1 MFTKLIVN
9 TYKRAL
15 LTRHDPDGAIF
26 YFSHTDFEGIECETF
41 EFFGERGQR
50 LQGYFYTKNVTRPDR
65 LVIFEHGM
73 GCGHRAY
80 MSEIATLVEHGYTV
94 FAYDHTGT
102 LNSGGEHIGGFTQ
115 SLCDLDSAI
124 KALKA
129 SGRCDGK
136 RLAVIGHSWGGFSTM
151 NIGAFHKDI
160 THLVAMSGFVSPNKI
175 ITDMLGKMKKYAPA
189 VFASE
194 VAYFGGYAYADA
206 SLSLLQTDARA
217 LIIHSKDD
225 PTVPYSRF
233 LELEASL
240 GDVERIS
247 FLPLEGKRHNPNYTA
262 DAVRYKDEFFA
273 ELTRFRKKSKKAT
286 EEEKREFAS
295 RWDWHRMTEQDAD
308 FWAKIFDF
316 IDG

>member
-1 MFTKLIVN
+1 MFTNFVVN
-9 TYKRAL
+9 TYKSAL

-26 YFSHTDFEGIECETF
+26 YFSHTDFEGIECEPFKFT
-41 EFFGERGQR
+41 GEREQR
-50 LQGYFYTKNVTRPDR
+50 LQGYFYTKNVTRPNK

-80 MSEIATLVEHGYTV
+80 MREIVTLVEHGYTV

-102 LNSGGEHIGGFTQ
+102 LLSGGDHVGGFTQ

-129 SGRCDGK
+129 AGRCDGK
-136 RLAVIGHSWGGFSTM
+136 SIAVIGHSWGGFSTM

-189 VFASE
+189 VFKTE
-194 VAYFGGYAYADA
+194 VDYFGGYAYADA

-225 PTVPYSRF
+225 PTVPYSQF
-233 LELEASL
+233 LELEEAL
-240 GDVERIS
+240 EDVKRIE
-247 FLPLEGKRHNPNYTA
+247 FLPLNGKRHNPNYTV

-273 ELTRFRKKSKKAT
+273 ELTRFRKKNKNAT
-286 EEEKREFAS
+286 KEQKETFAA
-295 RWDWHRMTEQDAD
+295 RWDWHRMTEQDTN
-308 FWAKIFDF
+308 FWAKVFKF
-316 IDG
+316 IDE